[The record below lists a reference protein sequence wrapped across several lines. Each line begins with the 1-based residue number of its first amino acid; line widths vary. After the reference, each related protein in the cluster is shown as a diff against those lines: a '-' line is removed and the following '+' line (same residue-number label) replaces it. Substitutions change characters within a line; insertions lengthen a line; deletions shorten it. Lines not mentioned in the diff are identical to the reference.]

1 MEFGQTIKNKKNL
14 QMKFLKIILIALSLG
29 SMASVKAQND
39 VLKQQ
44 AQARPQPKQ
53 ISELDYKAH
62 ADGWLVD
69 INKAYEISKKTG
81 KPILANF
88 TGSDWCGW
96 CKKLKYEVFD
106 KPAFKAWAEKT
117 VVLVELDFPRS
128 FQIPQKY
135 KEQNASLQQAF
146 KVGGYPTIWVFNLD
160 KDVNGQYSINAIGK
174 TGFVKDVSTFTGDVN
189 NMIKKGKAQ

>member
-1 MEFGQTIKNKKNL
+1 
-14 QMKFLKIILIALSLG
+14 MKFLKIILIALSLG
-29 SMASVKAQND
+29 SMASVNAQND
-39 VLKQQ
+39 VSKQQ

-106 KPAFKAWAEKT
+106 KPAFKAWDEKT

-146 KVGGYPTIWVFNLD
+146 KVSGYPTIWVFNLD
-160 KDVNGQYSINAIGK
+160 KDDNGQYSINALVK
-174 TGFVKDVSTFTGDVN
+174 TGFLKDVSTFTGDVN